1 MSPFSG
7 DGSDITLLFKV
18 PFDNLNR
25 SWRSREEAL
34 ANRVAKDA
42 LFDGLAS
49 IAKALASGRRA
60 EIIDVLAQGERS
72 VEELAGEI
80 NQSIANTSHHLQI
93 LSRAGLVRTHKQGT
107 WVYYRLADQRVSEL
121 WSALT
126 DVACNHV
133 AGLDALVGAYLGD
146 HADVPQISRD
156 ELSDRL
162 GSSDLLVL
170 DVRPTTEYDAGHIPS
185 AESVPI
191 GELEDRLT
199 EIPPGTNVV
208 AYCRGPYCVYAVDAV
223 RMLTAHGVA
232 AQRLEDGLPEWRLA
246 GLPVEV
252 SGGTEDVA

>member
-1 MSPFSG
+1 MSKR
-7 DGSDITLLFKV
+7 D
-18 PFDNLNR
+18 
-25 SWRSREEAL
+25 
-34 ANRVAKDA
+34 AKNA

-80 NQSIANTSHHLQI
+80 GQSIANTSHHLQI

-107 WVYYRLADQRVSEL
+107 WVYYRLSDQRVSEL

-133 AGLDALVGAYLGD
+133 AGLDALVDAYLGD
-146 HADVPQISRD
+146 HADVPHISRD

-162 GSSDLLVL
+162 GSPDLLLL

-223 RMLTAHGVA
+223 RTLTAHGVA

-246 GLPVEV
+246 GLPVETS
-252 SGGTEDVA
+252 SGANDAA

>member
-1 MSPFSG
+1 M
-7 DGSDITLLFKV
+7 
-18 PFDNLNR
+18 
-25 SWRSREEAL
+25 
-34 ANRVAKDA
+34 ANRAAKDA

-93 LSRAGLVRTHKQGT
+93 LSRAGLVRTQKKGT
-107 WVYYRLADQRVSEL
+107 WVYYRLSDQRVSEL

-146 HADVPQISRD
+146 QEGVPQISRD

-162 GSSDLLVL
+162 GSPGLLVL
-170 DVRPTTEYDAGHIPS
+170 DVRPTTEYEAGHIPT

-191 GELEDRLT
+191 GQLEDRLT
-199 EIPPGTNVV
+199 EIPADTEVV

-223 RMLTAHGVA
+223 RTLTAHGVS
-232 AQRLEDGLPEWRLA
+232 AQRLEGGLPEWRLA
-246 GLPVEV
+246 GLPVEGSAIV
-252 SGGTEDVA
+252 SSTIGAG

>member
-1 MSPFSG
+1 
-7 DGSDITLLFKV
+7 LA
-18 PFDNLNR
+18 
-25 SWRSREEAL
+25 SRE
-34 ANRVAKDA
+34 AKNA

-72 VEELAGEI
+72 VEQLAGEI

-93 LSRAGLVRTHKQGT
+93 LSRAGLVRTHKTGT

-126 DVACNHV
+126 EVASNHV
-133 AGLDALVGAYLGD
+133 AGLDVLVDAYLGD
-146 HADVPQISRD
+146 LEAVPQMSRD
-156 ELSDRL
+156 ELSRRL
-162 GSSDLLVL
+162 GGSDLLVL

-191 GELEDRLT
+191 DELEDRLA
-199 EIPPGTNVV
+199 EIPTETEVV
-208 AYCRGPYCVYAVDAV
+208 TYCRGPYCVYAVDAV
-223 RMLTAHGVA
+223 KLLTANGRK

-246 GLPVEV
+246 GLPIET
-252 SGGTEDVA
+252 SHDPLLSAFFRRI

>member
-1 MSPFSG
+1 MS
-7 DGSDITLLFKV
+7 
-18 PFDNLNR
+18 NR
-25 SWRSREEAL
+25 D
-34 ANRVAKDA
+34 AKNA

-72 VEELAGEI
+72 VEDLAGEI

-93 LSRAGLVRTHKQGT
+93 LSRAGLVRTHKEGT
-107 WVYYRLADQRVSEL
+107 WVYYRLADLRVSEL

-146 HADVPQISRD
+146 HESVPQISRD
-156 ELSDRL
+156 ELSHRL
-162 GSSDLLVL
+162 GAPDLLVL
-170 DVRPTTEYDAGHIPS
+170 DVRPTTEYDAGHIPT

-191 GELEDRLT
+191 GELEDRLAA
-199 EIPPGTNVV
+199 IPPDTEVV

-223 RMLTAHGVA
+223 RTLTAHGIA
-232 AQRLEDGLPEWRLA
+232 AQRLEGGLPEWRLA
-246 GLPVEV
+246 GLPVEA
-252 SGGTEDVA
+252 SSDTEDAA